1 MTQQATG
8 ADRVRAGVIRAAVQM
23 ILIRNLRH
31 TYPGTRRQSARNALR
46 DLSLEIADGQF
57 CILSGPNGSGK
68 STLFRIL
75 CGLATP
81 SSGTVTIGGH
91 DLATAPERI
100 RPLMG
105 VVFQSPAVDKNLSVQ
120 ENLTLHAEL
129 HGLRGAA
136 ATARITEALSWS
148 DLKDRLGD
156 RVETLSGGLARQ
168 VELAKCLTTRPQILL
183 LDEPTTGLD
192 PASRRSFI
200 LALRRLQR
208 DRRMTVL
215 MTSHVFSDAEFADSV
230 AILRDGTLLAH
241 DTPDRLKA
249 MVGTEMVVIR
259 PRDPAAF
266 AAVLETGFART
277 PIRYGDELRI
287 ENIPPEEAVPLIAA
301 VLANHRD
308 DVLSIGVKQPDLED
322 VFVHVTGRTAAFAA
336 EADQTDSRAR
346 RQPELTA

>member
-1 MTQQATG
+1 MH
-8 ADRVRAGVIRAAVQM
+8 M

-46 DLSLEIADGQF
+46 DLSLEIPAGQF

-75 CGLATP
+75 CGLAAP
-81 SSGTVTIGGH
+81 SSGSVSIGGH

-120 ENLTLHAEL
+120 ENLTLHADL
-129 HGLRGAA
+129 HGLRGTAA
-136 ATARITEALSWS
+136 GRMTEALAWS

-168 VELAKCLTTRPQILL
+168 VELAKCLMTRPQILL

-208 DRRMTVL
+208 DRKMTVL

-230 AILRDGTLLAH
+230 AILRDGALMAH

-266 AAVLETGFART
+266 ATVLETGFSRR
-277 PIRYGDELRI
+277 PVRYGDELRI
-287 ENIPPEEAVPLIAA
+287 ENIPPAEAVPLIAA
-301 VLANHRD
+301 VLDHHRA

-322 VFVHVTGRTAAFAA
+322 VFVHVTGRGAAFAA
-336 EADQTDSRAR
+336 DAEPSDSRA